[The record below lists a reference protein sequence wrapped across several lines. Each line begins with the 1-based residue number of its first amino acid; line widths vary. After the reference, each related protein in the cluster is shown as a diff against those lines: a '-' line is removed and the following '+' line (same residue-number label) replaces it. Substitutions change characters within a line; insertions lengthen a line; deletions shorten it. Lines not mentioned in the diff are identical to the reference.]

1 MFFIDVNMSVDDL
14 YIGNWE
20 KRKKKATKD
29 QNSLHYLP
37 AALSLRN
44 DTNHHYAII
53 LIAVN
58 ALVLREKR

>member
-20 KRKKKATKD
+20 KRKKRQSRIKTRC
-29 QNSLHYLP
+29 LP

-44 DTNHHYAII
+44 DTFHHYAII